1 MGNLR
6 VDRFLRWLVVDGYH
20 VVMIRAGSADQVR
33 EEPWGT
39 EITVRDPIGLYRD
52 ASLTGVQPAARKP
65 NKLRRALSY
74 WMFNP
79 DPGVIWAHIAACHPS
94 VLGAATGADFI
105 ISSSPPESVH
115 VGAWKLSRSLCLPHI
130 VDMRDGW
137 LDEPLKPQLRTS
149 AFRRWQEGRL
159 EERILREASAIQVT
173 SEVWKE
179 LLSKRLPGLA
189 AKVNVLTNGYPV
201 SGTQVTRA
209 VSEQKTSG
217 LVLVH
222 AGRFMGSMLTRSPD
236 LLLQPLLEAIN
247 QMAIHGTVKLIGP
260 LSAEELEIIERFN
273 APFAERG
280 WLIECPGSLPRL
292 ELLQLLPQ
300 ADGLLLLSETFAAIP
315 CKLFEYIPTGR
326 PILVVTDRNSATWRV
341 CEKLPQATLLETRAQ
356 PDNLTVQTY
365 LRAVSNADIEA
376 ACPDEF
382 SENHLS
388 EIMRRVI
395 RGMSGCR
402 S

>member
-1 MGNLR
+1 
-6 VDRFLRWLVVDGYH
+6 
-20 VVMIRAGSADQVR
+20 
-33 EEPWGT
+33 
-39 EITVRDPIGLYRD
+39 
-52 ASLTGVQPAARKP
+52 
-65 NKLRRALSY
+65 
-74 WMFNP
+74 
-79 DPGVIWAHIAACHPS
+79 
-94 VLGAATGADFI
+94 
-105 ISSSPPESVH
+105 
-115 VGAWKLSRSLCLPHI
+115 
-130 VDMRDGW
+130 MRDGW
-137 LDEPLKPQLRTS
+137 LDEPLKPLLRTS

-173 SEVWKE
+173 SEVWQE
-179 LLSKRLPGLA
+179 LLGKRLPELA
-189 AKVNVLTNGYPV
+189 AKVSVLTNGYPT
-201 SGTQVTRA
+201 SMTQVTRA
-209 VSEQKTSG
+209 LGERKNVG

-222 AGRFMGSMLTRSPD
+222 AGRFFGSMLTRSPE
-236 LLLQPLLEAIN
+236 LLLQPLLEGIKHSASR
-247 QMAIHGTVKLIGP
+247 GTVKLIGP
-260 LSAEELEIIERFN
+260 LSAEELEIIERFDV
-273 APFAERG
+273 PFAEQG
-280 WLIECPGSLPRL
+280 WNIECPGSLPRQ

-326 PILVVTDRNSATWRV
+326 PILIVTDRNSATWRV
-341 CEKLPQATLLETRAQ
+341 CEMLPQATLLETRAQ

-365 LRAVSNADIEA
+365 LSAVSNADFDA